1 MDEPSNIDYFN
12 ITSNKTRYTW
22 VISHPAPTA
31 KILYSILNSSFM
43 TNDSERFL
51 GSNRLRDAMAI
62 LMIAVAVIATMLAIS
77 LSEESDA
84 ATSGTCGEDLAWELD
99 SKGQLTVSGTGDM
112 NDYSKANPAPSWP
125 PEQGSLHNRI
135 QRNVH
140 SRRGAFLGWKQPWP
154 CAAPFPPPLSPG
166 WSPLLM
172 EPGVA
177 QTGHR
182 HSALL
187 ASLFLNNDRALPL
200 IWDPLCSSQCPKHF
214 IHNYST
220 L

>member
-1 MDEPSNIDYFN
+1 MRFCGPVVVRGRKEAPKKLHSSSRQQLQVGAGS
-12 ITSNKTRYTW
+12 TGP
-22 VISHPAPTA
+22 VHP
-31 KILYSILNSSFM
+31 
-43 TNDSERFL
+43 L
-51 GSNRLRDAMAI
+51 GSRMRPSP
-62 LMIAVAVIATMLAIS
+62 T
-77 LSEESDA
+77 
-84 ATSGTCGEDLAWELD
+84 
-99 SKGQLTVSGTGDM
+99 
-112 NDYSKANPAPSWP
+112 NPAPFWP

-154 CAAPFPPPLSPG
+154 CAAPFPPPMSPG

-187 ASLFLNNDRALPL
+187 ASLFLNNVRALPL

-220 L
+220 LQSRTRLKRLGSSSSSNFTEAL